1 MATNP
6 SNGNSGAA
14 KGRSFRIVVVLAV
27 VVLVGA
33 AVVWLRVVR
42 AAEDP
47 ASDYATFVAQRGPLT
62 ISVPETGTIKA
73 REQIILKN
81 EVEGRT
87 SIIFLIE
94 EGTRVEEG
102 ELLVELDASAM
113 EDARIDQEIS
123 VQNADAAYINARESL
138 AVVKNQAQSDKE
150 LAELTLKFARQDLQ
164 NYEEGIYPNE
174 LTAAE
179 NRVQEAEEVLV
190 RAKETLRWSETLFSE
205 KYISETELMGDR
217 LNVTRN
223 ENSLTV
229 AQNELKLLEEFTYY
243 RNIEQYNSD
252 VNQAVM
258 ALERTL
264 AKNSADI
271 AQAEAALTAKELEF
285 RRQKDK
291 MAKIVD
297 QLSKTKIIAPA
308 AGMVIY
314 ATSARHSWRGNQE
327 PLDEGQE
334 IHERQELIY
343 LPTTASSMAEVDIH
357 EASLEKVR
365 VGLPAIVTVDAVPG
379 QKFLGTVGKIAPLPD
394 PQSMFMNPDLKVYQ
408 SEVWLEG
415 NNDALRTGMGCTAEI
430 IVEQYK
436 DAVYIPVQAVL
447 RVKGQP
453 TVYIVKDGALEERQV
468 EIGLDNNR
476 MIKIDSGIEAGEV
489 VLLTPPLSSATVD
502 DETHLMGSGP
512 EGSEA
517 TGASGTMKEQIS
529 ERLRRANSTTPG
541 AGPAGPGQGPA
552 GGRQG
557 PGGLPGGQGSS
568 PEQMRQMRER
578 FEKMTPEERQKAMEE
593 IRKRIESMT
602 PEERE
607 KMRQRFQ
614 QQGGGRPGGRQG
626 PGGGGGP
633 RQGPGGGGP
642 RPGGAGGGGARPQR
656 QGPGGGQ

>member
-6 SNGNSGAA
+6 NNANGGAA
-14 KGRSFRIVVVLAV
+14 KGRSFRVVGVLAV

-47 ASDYATFVAQRGPLT
+47 AAEYATFVAQQGPLT
-62 ISVPETGTIKA
+62 ISVLETGTIKA

-150 LAELTLKFARQDLQ
+150 LAELTLRFARQDLQ
-164 NYEEGIYPNE
+164 NYVEGIYPNE

-229 AQNELKLLEEFTYY
+229 AGNELKLLEEFTYY

-291 MAKIVD
+291 MTKIVD
-297 QLSKTKIIAPA
+297 QLSKTKVTAPA

-314 ATSARHSWRGNQE
+314 ATSARGSWRGNQE

-343 LPTTASSMAEVDIH
+343 LPTTASSMADVDVH

-365 VGLPAIVTVDAVPG
+365 LGLPAIVTVDALPG
-379 QKFLGTVGKIAPLPD
+379 QKFIGTVGRIAPLPD
-394 PQSMFMNPDLKVYQ
+394 PQSMWMNPDLKVYE
-408 SEVWLEG
+408 SEIWLEG
-415 NNDALRTGMGCTAEI
+415 NNDALRTGMSCKADI
-430 IVEQYK
+430 IVEQYE

-447 RVKGQP
+447 RVRGKP
-453 TVYIVKDGALEERQV
+453 TVYVVKDGVVEERQV

-489 VLLTPPLSSATVD
+489 VLLTPPLSSATLD
-502 DETHLMGSGP
+502 AEAELAGSGL
-512 EGSEA
+512 GGAGA
-517 TGASGTMKEQIS
+517 TEASGTMKEQIS
-529 ERLRRANSTTPG
+529 ERLRKANGTTPG

-557 PGGLPGGQGSS
+557 PGGLPGGQGLS
-568 PEQMRQMRER
+568 PEQTRRMRER
-578 FEKMTPEERQKAMEE
+578 FENMTPEQKKAMEE
-593 IRKRIESMT
+593 MRKRIESMT

-633 RQGPGGGGP
+633 RQGPGGGGGQ
-642 RPGGAGGGGARPQR
+642 RPDGAGRGGRTQPRGE
-656 QGPGGGQ
+656 GGGQ